1 MLDIKDILSGNQ
13 NAGARLIR
21 LIEDRDPL
29 AYDAL
34 KALYPHSG
42 QAFIIGMTGS
52 PGVGKSSLIDA
63 LISEFRKLDKKIGV
77 IAVDPSSPVSGGAIL
92 GDRLRMQRH
101 AADPDVFIRSMA
113 SRGQKGGLS
122 RAAKDAALV
131 LDAMGYDII
140 IIETAGAGQTDVD
153 VAGLAHSVGIVTIPG
168 TGDGIQAIK
177 AGILE
182 TGDVFIINK
191 SDRPDAD
198 AAEFELNMMISMRP
212 PSPGSWKAVVVKTRA
227 LDGTGVKELADLFLS
242 HYEFLNQEGLLK
254 KKQKEIE
261 LRYFQSLVTDLALE
275 KIMAAVETS
284 KGYREALKKMEL
296 NGTDPLSAAEYVMG
310 GINVKNIIH
319 HEEHEGHEEKQQNHS
334 S

>member
-1 MLDIKDILSGNQ
+1 MPDIKDILAGNQ

-21 LIEDRDPL
+21 LIEDRDPSAPEL
-29 AYDAL
+29 I

-42 QAFIIGMTGS
+42 HAFVIGITGS

-63 LISEFRKLDKKIGV
+63 LITEFCSLGKKLAV

-122 RAAKDAALV
+122 RATKDAALV

-140 IIETAGAGQTDVD
+140 MIETAGAGQTEVD
-153 VAGLAHSVGIVTIPG
+153 VAGIAHSVGIVTIPG
-168 TGDGIQAIK
+168 MGDGIQAVK

-191 SDRPDAD
+191 CDRPDAD

-227 LDGTGVKELADLFLS
+227 LDGTGVKELAELFLS
-242 HYEFLNQEGLLK
+242 HYGFLNQEGRLEKKRKDQEEKYFKLL
-254 KKQKEIE
+254 
-261 LRYFQSLVTDLALE
+261 VADLALE
-275 KIMAAVETS
+275 KIMSAIETS
-284 KGYREALKKMEL
+284 GAYHEALQKMEF
-296 NGTDPLSAAEYVMG
+296 NGTDPLTAAEGVMD
-310 GINVKNIIH
+310 GITINNFK
-319 HEEHEGHEEKQQNHS
+319 K
-334 S
+334 